1 LSKFPALLWS
11 VTPNW
16 AAVNDF
22 GAYSSFNWVFVN
34 LFQLAEKNVRQTVS
48 DGAAAA
54 EKASHSSSTTDTC
67 HTYKNPLVSY
77 PLEPPFYNPPSTA
90 LSIRH
95 RTKGNFNYGLFLR
108 FSSCL
113 ILWRVT
119 IVLGF
124 IFKSPLLLL
133 EFIVQQL
140 HLNSPA
146 NFV

>member
-54 EKASHSSSTTDTC
+54 EKASQAAARLTHVIHTKTPLC
-67 HTYKNPLVSY
+67 HTLWNPL
-77 PLEPPFYNPPSTA
+77 F
-90 LSIRH
+90 
-95 RTKGNFNYGLFLR
+95 
-108 FSSCL
+108 
-113 ILWRVT
+113 
-119 IVLGF
+119 
-124 IFKSPLLLL
+124 
-133 EFIVQQL
+133 
-140 HLNSPA
+140 
-146 NFV
+146 